1 LTGNPQ
7 VRPLALR
14 RSPPLREDIA
24 VRELAIA
31 RTLCGVGFVFGTIYL
46 TKMLAD
52 WFAGK
57 ELATAMVC

>member
-1 LTGNPQ
+1 M
-7 VRPLALR
+7 
-14 RSPPLREDIA
+14 
-24 VRELAIA
+24 RELAIA